1 MLLKDCVVLSV
12 YPNYLSDNVIIVQW
26 YTKGWMLMT
35 SHLLLRFSCQTSC
48 LSTLQ
53 VISLICG

>member
-48 LSTLQ
+48 
-53 VISLICG
+53 